1 MAWTTRGLMLAA
13 AAGGTAVIAR
23 RLLRSRTPAG
33 WPTPDEGSRDRW
45 HVATVALPINEVAPD
60 GRPPQP
66 LAGLGDEVDIRIRPA
81 PGDKGTEI
89 AARSRTG
96 RDGARA
102 VRRAI
107 RETKSTLET
116 GETLRPDA
124 PSTTERTLL
133 NRPLEH
139 VTRHGRE
146 EGRL

>member
-1 MAWTTRGLMLAA
+1 MSWTTRGLALAA
-13 AAGGTAVIAR
+13 AAGGAAVVAR
-23 RLLRSRTPAG
+23 RFLRNRAPAG
-33 WPTPDEGSRDRW
+33 WPRPDKGDSDRW

-66 LAGLGDEVDIRIRPA
+66 LAGLGDDVEIQIRPA
-81 PGDKGTEI
+81 PGDKGTEL
-89 AARSRTG
+89 AVRSRNG
-96 RDGARA
+96 REGAGTA
-102 VRRAI
+102 RRAL

-124 PSTTERTLL
+124 PATTERTLL

-139 VTRHGRE
+139 ATRHGRE